1 MAKTTTS
8 KTKTTTSKATTNT
21 EVTELQNQL
30 RTQKENT
37 QAIRKRVSS
46 LVDELFVL
54 RGELDTFKKHVTQDL
69 SKVVDGLQTVAKNQK

>member
-8 KTKTTTSKATTNT
+8 KTKAAASKTTTNA

>member
-8 KTKTTTSKATTNT
+8 KTTTNKTTTNT
-21 EVTELQNQL
+21 EVIELKNQL
-30 RTQKENT
+30 RSQKENT
-37 QAIRKRVSS
+37 QAIRKRVSN